1 MSKRK
6 NRSSSPNLP
15 ADALA
20 RAREQIAQDSGD
32 SPAPAAAPAPAPAP
46 APRAAAPAPRARK
59 AGLQPARSSGS
70 RDKDSDRADTNY
82 IRSRLEHPTRI
93 VTEDELRSQYGYV
106 ISDLRQMGILSV
118 GLVVLLLILG
128 RVL

>member
-32 SPAPAAAPAPAPAP
+32 SPAPAAAPAPAP
-46 APRAAAPAPRARK
+46 RAAAPAPAPRVRK
-59 AGLQPARSSGS
+59 AALQPARSSGN
-70 RDKDSDRADTNY
+70 RDKDSDRMDTNY

-93 VTEDELRSQYGYV
+93 VTEGELRSQYGYV
-106 ISDLRQMGILSV
+106 ISDLRQMAVLSV
-118 GLVVLLLILG
+118 GLIVLLLILG

>member
-32 SPAPAAAPAPAPAP
+32 SPAPAAAPAPRAAAPAP
-46 APRAAAPAPRARK
+46 APRVRK
-59 AGLQPARSSGS
+59 AALQPARSSGN
-70 RDKDSDRADTNY
+70 RDKDSDRMDTNY

-93 VTEDELRSQYGYV
+93 VTEGELRSQYGYV
-106 ISDLRQMGILSV
+106 ISDLRQMAVLSV
-118 GLVVLLLILG
+118 GLIVLLLILG